1 MDIVKILVPDAYK
14 LKKIRGGGYK
24 SIIVDED
31 LDPFDVHFNGDGC
44 IEIDTGGMSYIA
56 LSVDTLYEMI
66 EMLQEAEFKLYKKD
80 KPMKDVYL

>member
-1 MDIVKILVPDAYK
+1 MDIVKVLVPDAYK
-14 LKKIRGGGYK
+14 LKKVRGGGYK

-56 LSVDTLYEMI
+56 LSIDTLHD
-66 EMLQEAEFKLYKKD
+66 MLYLLEEAELKLSKQRKICEI
-80 KPMKDVYL
+80 